1 MKTLFIRTPK
11 VNVNLRLVDFAAGHR
26 KDLTGAIHTPV
37 CMRIA
42 REQPATPSE
51 SVVPVRQVACL
62 FFCC

>member
-1 MKTLFIRTPK
+1 MKTLFIRTPR

-42 REQPATPSE
+42 REQAPPSGPM
-51 SVVPVRQVACL
+51 VLGRQVACV
-62 FFCC
+62 FYCC